1 MNILLIGSGGRESA
15 FAWKLAQSPR
25 LDKLFITPGNAG
37 TSEYGTNVN
46 LNLND
51 IDNLVNFIVENDI
64 KMMIVGPENKL
75 VEGIYDDLRTIIPKL
90 MIIGPSKQGAKLE
103 GSKSFAKEFME
114 EFNIPTAK
122 YRAFNKDQKKQAL
135 EFIESSAMPLVLKA
149 DGLASGKGVIIAETK
164 EEAAREIEEMFD
176 GKFGSAGDTVVIE
189 EFLEGIEYSVFVVT
203 DGIRWKMLPIA
214 KDYKRVGEGNTGKN
228 TGGMGAVSPVTF
240 INDDL
245 MINTVLK
252 IIQPTIS
259 GIWQKN
265 IDYKGFLFFGLIK
278 VGNQPYVIEY
288 NCRMG
293 DPESQVV
300 FFRLK
305 NDLIDLL
312 ESIYKGDLEEQ
323 AIEHIKEHA
332 VTIVMASGGYP
343 EDYKKGLTIKNLD
356 KVTEN
361 TVFIAGAINKDQEII
376 TNGGRVLS
384 VSSKGKTL
392 EEAIEKSLK
401 ACDII
406 DFENKYYRRDIGFDL
421 L

>member
-90 MIIGPSKQGAKLE
+90 MIIGPSKQGAMLE

-312 ESIYKGDLEEQ
+312 ESIYKGDLEEH

-343 EDYKKGLTIKNLD
+343 EDYKKGLAVKNLD
-356 KVTEN
+356 KITEN

>member
-64 KMMIVGPENKL
+64 KMMIVGPESKL

-90 MIIGPSKQGAKLE
+90 MIIGPSKQGAMLE

-164 EEAAREIEEMFD
+164 EEAAREIEEMFN
-176 GKFGSAGDTVVIE
+176 GKFGSAGEKVVLE

-312 ESIYKGDLEEQ
+312 ESIYKGNLEEH

-343 EDYKKGLTIKNLD
+343 EDYKKGLIVKNLD
-356 KVTEN
+356 KITEN
-361 TVFIAGAINKDQEII
+361 TVFIAGAINKDQEIL

-384 VSSKGKTL
+384 VSSTGKTL

-401 ACDII
+401 ACHII

>member
-90 MIIGPSKQGAKLE
+90 MIIGPSKQGAMLE

-312 ESIYKGDLEEQ
+312 ESIYKGDLEEH

-332 VTIVMASGGYP
+332 VTVVMASGGYP
-343 EDYKKGLTIKNLD
+343 EDYKKGLAVKNLD
-356 KVTEN
+356 KITEN

>member
-64 KMMIVGPENKL
+64 KMMIVGPESKL

-90 MIIGPSKQGAKLE
+90 MIIGPSKQGAMLE

-122 YRAFNKDQKKQAL
+122 YRSFNKDQKKQAL

-164 EEAAREIEEMFD
+164 EEAAREIEEMFN
-176 GKFGSAGDTVVIE
+176 GKFGSAGDKVVIE

-312 ESIYKGDLEEQ
+312 ESIYKGNLEEH

-343 EDYKKGLTIKNLD
+343 EDYKKGLKVKNLD
-356 KVTEN
+356 KITEN
-361 TVFIAGAINKDQEII
+361 TVFIAGAINKDQEIL

-384 VSSKGKTL
+384 VSSTGKTL

-401 ACDII
+401 ACHII

>member
-149 DGLASGKGVIIAETK
+149 DGLASGKGVVIAETK

>member
-122 YRAFNKDQKKQAL
+122 YKVFNKDQKKQAL

-312 ESIYKGDLEEQ
+312 ESIYKGDLEEH

-332 VTIVMASGGYP
+332 VTVVMASGGYP
-343 EDYKKGLTIKNLD
+343 EDYKKGLAVKNLD
-356 KVTEN
+356 KITEN

>member
-90 MIIGPSKQGAKLE
+90 MIIGPSKQGAMLE

-122 YRAFNKDQKKQAL
+122 YRVFSKDQKKQAL

-312 ESIYKGDLEEQ
+312 ESIYKGDLEEH

-343 EDYKKGLTIKNLD
+343 EDYKKGLAVKNLD
-356 KVTEN
+356 KITEN

>member
-25 LDKLFITPGNAG
+25 LEKLFITPGNAG

-51 IDNLVNFIVENDI
+51 INNLVNFIVENDI

-90 MIIGPSKQGAKLE
+90 MIIGPSKQGAMLE

-164 EEAAREIEEMFD
+164 EEAAREIEEMFN
-176 GKFGSAGDTVVIE
+176 GKFGSAGDKVVIE
-189 EFLEGIEYSVFVVT
+189 EFFEGIEYSVFVVT

-312 ESIYKGDLEEQ
+312 ESIYKGDLEEH

-343 EDYKKGLTIKNLD
+343 EDYKKGLIVKNLD
-356 KVTEN
+356 KITEN
-361 TVFIAGAINKDQEII
+361 TVFIAGAINKDQEIL

-384 VSSKGKTL
+384 VSSTGKTL

-401 ACDII
+401 ACHII

>member
-25 LDKLFITPGNAG
+25 LDNLFITPGNAG

-51 IDNLVNFIVENDI
+51 IDNLVNFIVEHDI

-90 MIIGPSKQGAKLE
+90 MIIGPSKQGAMLE
-103 GSKSFAKEFME
+103 GSKSFAKEFMQ

-122 YRAFNKDQKKQAL
+122 YRVFDKEQQNQAI
-135 EFIESSAMPLVLKA
+135 EFIESSTMPLVLKA
-149 DGLASGKGVIIAETK
+149 DGLASGKGVVIAETK
-164 EEAAREIEEMFD
+164 EEAFKEILEMFE
-176 GKFGSAGDTVVIE
+176 GKFGSAGEKVVIE

-312 ESIYKGDLEEQ
+312 ESIYKGNLEEH

-343 EDYKKGLTIKNLD
+343 EGYKKGYTVKNLD
-356 KVTEN
+356 LVSEN
-361 TVFIAGAINKDQEII
+361 TVFIAGAINKDQEIV

-384 VSSKGKTL
+384 VSSTGRTL

-401 ACDII
+401 SCEII
-406 DFENKYYRRDIGFDL
+406 DFENKYFRSDIGFDL

>member
-25 LDKLFITPGNAG
+25 LDNLFITPGNAG

-51 IDNLVNFIVENDI
+51 IDNLVNFIVEHDI

-90 MIIGPSKQGAKLE
+90 MIIGPSKQGAMLE
-103 GSKSFAKEFME
+103 GSKSFAKEFMQ

-122 YRAFNKDQKKQAL
+122 YRVFDKEQQNQAI
-135 EFIESSAMPLVLKA
+135 EFIESSTMPLVLKA
-149 DGLASGKGVIIAETK
+149 DGLASGKGVVIAETK
-164 EEAAREIEEMFD
+164 EEAVKEILEMFE
-176 GKFGSAGDTVVIE
+176 GKFGSAGEKVVIE

-312 ESIYKGDLEEQ
+312 ESIYKGNLEEH

-343 EDYKKGLTIKNLD
+343 EGYKKGYTVKNLD
-356 KVTEN
+356 LVSEN
-361 TVFIAGAINKDQEII
+361 TVFIAGAINKDQEIV

-384 VSSKGKTL
+384 VSSTGRTL

-401 ACDII
+401 SCEII
-406 DFENKYYRRDIGFDL
+406 DFENKYFRSDIGFDL

>member
-90 MIIGPSKQGAKLE
+90 MIIGPSKQGAMLE

-164 EEAAREIEEMFD
+164 EEAKREIEEMFD
-176 GKFGSAGDTVVIE
+176 GKFGPAGDKVVIE

-312 ESIYKGDLEEQ
+312 ESIYKGNLEEH

-343 EDYKKGLTIKNLD
+343 EDYKKGLIVKNLD
-356 KVTEN
+356 KITEN
-361 TVFIAGAINKDQEII
+361 TVFIAGAINKDQEIL

-384 VSSKGKTL
+384 VSSTGKTL

-401 ACDII
+401 ACHII

>member
-149 DGLASGKGVIIAETK
+149 DGLASGKGVVIAETK

-312 ESIYKGDLEEQ
+312 ESIYKGDLEEH

-343 EDYKKGLTIKNLD
+343 EDYKKGLAVKNLD

>member
-15 FAWKLAQSPR
+15 FAWKLTQSPR
-25 LDKLFITPGNAG
+25 LERLFITPGNAG

-64 KMMIVGPENKL
+64 KMMIAGPENKL

-149 DGLASGKGVIIAETK
+149 DGLASGKGVVIAETK

-312 ESIYKGDLEEQ
+312 ESIYKGDLEEH

-343 EDYKKGLTIKNLD
+343 EDYKKGLAVKNLD

>member
-15 FAWKLAQSPR
+15 FAWKLTQSPR
-25 LDKLFITPGNAG
+25 LERLFITPGNAG

-90 MIIGPSKQGAKLE
+90 MIIGPSKQGAMLE

-149 DGLASGKGVIIAETK
+149 DGLASGKGVVIAETK

-312 ESIYKGDLEEQ
+312 ESIYKGDLEEH

-343 EDYKKGLTIKNLD
+343 EDYKKGLAVKNLD

>member
-25 LDKLFITPGNAG
+25 LDNLFITPGNAG
-37 TSEYGTNVN
+37 TSQYGTNVN

-51 IDNLVNFIVENDI
+51 INNLVNFIVEHDI

-90 MIIGPSKQGAKLE
+90 MIIGPSKQGAMLE
-103 GSKSFAKEFME
+103 GSKSFAKEFMQ

-122 YRAFNKDQKKQAL
+122 YMVFDKEQQNQAI
-135 EFIESSAMPLVLKA
+135 EFIESSTMPLVLKA
-149 DGLASGKGVIIAETK
+149 DGLASGKGVVIAETK
-164 EEAAREIEEMFD
+164 EEAIKEMLEMFN
-176 GKFGSAGDTVVIE
+176 GKFGSAGDRVVIE

-312 ESIYKGDLEEQ
+312 ESIYKGNLEEH

-343 EDYKKGLTIKNLD
+343 GDYKKGYTVKNLEM
-356 KVTEN
+356 VTEN

-384 VSSKGKTL
+384 VSSTGKTL
-392 EEAIEKSLK
+392 EESIAKSLK
-401 ACDII
+401 ACEII
-406 DFENKYYRRDIGFDL
+406 DFENKYYRKDIGFDL

>member
-15 FAWKLAQSPR
+15 FAWKLTQSPR
-25 LDKLFITPGNAG
+25 LERLFITPGNAG

-312 ESIYKGDLEEQ
+312 ESIYKGDLEEH

-343 EDYKKGLTIKNLD
+343 EDYKKGLAVKNLD

>member
-90 MIIGPSKQGAKLE
+90 MIIGPSKQGAMLE

-312 ESIYKGDLEEQ
+312 ESIYKGDLEEH

-343 EDYKKGLTIKNLD
+343 EDYKKGLAVKNLD

>member
-122 YRAFNKDQKKQAL
+122 YKVFNKDQKKQAL

-312 ESIYKGDLEEQ
+312 ESIYKGDLEEH

-343 EDYKKGLTIKNLD
+343 EDYKKGLAVKNLD

>member
-15 FAWKLAQSPR
+15 FAWKLTQSPR
-25 LDKLFITPGNAG
+25 LERLFITPGNAG

-149 DGLASGKGVIIAETK
+149 DGLASGKGVVIAETK

-312 ESIYKGDLEEQ
+312 ESIYKGDLEEH

-343 EDYKKGLTIKNLD
+343 EDYKKGLAVKNLD